1 MLITI
6 SGRPITKKNSQ
17 QIVRNPKTKKPR
29 VIQSDAYIAYE
40 EECLWKLRRYSANKF
55 SGPVQIRALYWM
67 PNRQSWPDLMGLLQA
82 TCDILQK
89 AEIIV
94 NDRNVISLDGSRIVG
109 VDKANPRV
117 EIEITEMEEMP

>member
-6 SGRPITKKNSQ
+6 PGRPITKKNSQ
-17 QIVRNPKTKKPR
+17 RIVTNPRTDNPR
-29 VIQSDAYIAYE
+29 VIQSEAYCNYE
-40 EECLWKLRRYSANKF
+40 EICLWRLRRYSGKRYP
-55 SGPVQIRALYWM
+55 GPVQIRALYWM

-94 NDRNVISLDGSRIVG
+94 NDRNVTSLDGSRIVG
-109 VDKANPRV
+109 VDKNDPRV
-117 EIEITEMEEMP
+117 EIEISEMEE

>member
-17 QIVRNPKTKKPR
+17 QIVRNPRTKKPR
-29 VIQSDAYIAYE
+29 VIQSDAYNAYE
-40 EECLWKLRRYSANKF
+40 EECLWKLRRYSGKKF
-55 SGPVQIRALYWM
+55 PGPVQIKALFWM
-67 PNRQSWPDLMGLLQA
+67 PNRKSWPDLMGLLQA

-109 VDKANPRV
+109 VDKDNPRV
-117 EIEITEMEEMP
+117 EIEISEMEE